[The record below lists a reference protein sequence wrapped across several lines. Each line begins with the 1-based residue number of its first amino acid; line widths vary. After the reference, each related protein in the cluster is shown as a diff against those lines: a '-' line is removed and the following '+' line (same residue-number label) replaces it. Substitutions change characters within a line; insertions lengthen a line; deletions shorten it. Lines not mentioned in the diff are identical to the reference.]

1 MKGYVIRMYKIGVVG
16 DRDSILGFKL
26 LGLSVFPIRK
36 SKEAGLLINRLAK
49 EDYAVIFVT
58 ESIAKEIGETID
70 RYKTVPFPAI
80 IPIPNNQGSI
90 GLGMQGIKDNV
101 EKAIGVDILFGE
113 RG

>member
-26 LGLSVFPIRK
+26 LGLSVFPVREP
-36 SKEAGLLINRLAK
+36 KEAGLLVNRLAR
-49 EDYAVIFVT
+49 EDYAVIFIT
-58 ESIAKEIGETID
+58 ETIAKDSEETIE
-70 RYKTVPFPAI
+70 RYKAVPFPAI

-90 GLGMQGIKDNV
+90 GLGMQGIKDNI

>member
-26 LGLSVFPIRK
+26 LGLSVFPVREP
-36 SKEAGLLINRLAK
+36 KEAGLLVNRLAR
-49 EDYAVIFVT
+49 EDYAVIFIT
-58 ESIAKEIGETID
+58 ETIAKDIGETIE
-70 RYKTVPFPAI
+70 RYKAVPFPAI

-90 GLGMQGIKDNV
+90 GLGMQGIKDNI

>member
-1 MKGYVIRMYKIGVVG
+1 MYKIGVVG

-26 LGLSVFPIRK
+26 LGLSVFPVREP
-36 SKEAGLLINRLAK
+36 KEAGLLVNRLAR
-49 EDYAVIFVT
+49 EDYAVIFIT
-58 ESIAKEIGETID
+58 ETIAKDIEETIE
-70 RYKTVPFPAI
+70 RYKAVPFPAI

-90 GLGMQGIKDNV
+90 GLGMQGIKDNI

>member
-1 MKGYVIRMYKIGVVG
+1 MYKIGVVG

-26 LGLSVFPIRK
+26 LGLSVFPVREP
-36 SKEAGLLINRLAK
+36 KEAGLLVNRLAR
-49 EDYAVIFVT
+49 EDYAVIFIT
-58 ESIAKEIGETID
+58 ETIAKDIGETIE
-70 RYKTVPFPAI
+70 RYKAVPFPAI

-90 GLGMQGIKDNV
+90 GLGMQGIKDNI